1 MRTRKNNLKSGFT
14 LIEVI
19 ITLVVVAVAAAM
31 MAVYFGTLYTQS
43 SVPISRLVAAGNLNQ
58 IMERITAD
66 YNNEPATW
74 SPGTTY
80 ATTNSSLGT
89 ALPTVILPTEA
100 NRNGYRYI
108 CTNAGTSGTTEP
120 TWNNAT
126 ISGSTVTEPSG
137 LKWTYGGFTPPT
149 NWIANMAYPLY
160 AVVYPTNGY
169 QYQCTAVGTS
179 GNGVSGTSAPTW
191 RTDSTPFT
199 DGTGSTQITWTWKGL
214 QPTLALQAKIGAE
227 VAGGKDYTQTFSG
240 VSISY
245 RVIQNRF
252 ITFASNT
259 ENDNCTPSSCNM
271 SLYGVNTNVYGK
283 YLKVT
288 IGLPMAASPRTA
300 DTLTTLFIR
309 R

>member
-1 MRTRKNNLKSGFT
+1 MKTKKNIFEYGFT

-19 ITLVVVAVAAAM
+19 ITLVVVAVVAAM
-31 MAVYFGTLYTQS
+31 IAIYFGTSYTQS
-43 SVPISRLVAAGNLNQ
+43 SVPISRLMAAGKLNQ
-58 IMERITAD
+58 IMEKITGD

-108 CTNAGTSGTTEP
+108 CTGAGTSGATEP
-120 TWNNAT
+120 NWASYTT
-126 ISGSTVTEPSG
+126 IGSTVSDNGVT
-137 LKWTYGGFTPPT
+137 WTYGGFTPPT
-149 NWIANMAYPLY
+149 NWIASTAYPY
-160 AVVYPTNGY
+160 KAIVYPPNGY
-169 QYQCTAVGTS
+169 QYICITTTG
-179 GNGVSGTSAPTW
+179 GISGTSAPAWTATSGATYTDNTVTW
-191 RTDSTPFT
+191 QYAGP
-199 DGTGSTQITWTWKGL
+199 
-214 QPTLALQAKIGAE
+214 QPTVALQTKIGLPE
-227 VAGGKDYTQTFSG
+227 GQNYTKTFNG

-252 ITFASNT
+252 ITFDTTNT
-259 ENDNCTPSSCNM
+259 ENDSCTSTSCNM
-271 SLYGVNTNVYGK
+271 LISGVNTNVYGK

-288 IGLPMAASPRTA
+288 IGLLSTASPTTA